1 MQTNLQELE
10 KSLEN
15 ILLQDIQK
23 IIFSQSTKQS
33 KYKKIIIEN
42 KITYYLITALTEKQS
57 FNSKLTKSNLKN
69 TILDNLEYF
78 RQTNIFTSDAEYMIK
93 QTKKDKIFLTKQNKN
108 LAIKINS
115 EHNRAKKYIL
125 NEGQVI
131 PPLVDMGIMSTDG
144 KIINS
149 MRDKY
154 RQINRFLEIIDDAI
168 YSSKLNNLNIVD
180 FGCDK
185 SYLTFVVYYYLKF
198 IKNINVN
205 IIGLDLKED
214 VIKNCNLTAQKYG
227 YTNLKFYV
235 GDIKDYLPEF
245 QIDMIITLHACDTAT
260 DYALYNAIKWNAK
273 MIFSVPCCQ
282 HEVNQQISSS
292 NLNILCRYGIAKE
305 RASAIF
311 TDIVRCNLL
320 ESQGYKVDLLEF
332 IDLDAIPKNLLIR
345 AQKTNIP
352 QNVKLE
358 RLKEVE
364 NLMNE
369 FHFEQTLYSLLK
381 KQG

>member
-1 MQTNLQELE
+1 
-10 KSLEN
+10 
-15 ILLQDIQK
+15 
-23 IIFSQSTKQS
+23 
-33 KYKKIIIEN
+33 
-42 KITYYLITALTEKQS
+42 
-57 FNSKLTKSNLKN
+57 
-69 TILDNLEYF
+69 
-78 RQTNIFTSDAEYMIK
+78 
-93 QTKKDKIFLTKQNKN
+93 
-108 LAIKINS
+108 
-115 EHNRAKKYIL
+115 
-125 NEGQVI
+125 
-131 PPLVDMGIMSTDG
+131 MSTDG

-180 FGCDK
+180 FGCGK

-332 IDLDAIPKNLLIR
+332 IDLDATPKNLLIR